1 MAAVFRNWARCGF
14 TEGISGHI
22 SVRDPE
28 HPHCIWMN
36 PIGKHF
42 ALLDARDMLC
52 LDVRSGEVVGGNRVG
67 FCVLSLCWS
76 LCRLVANDIWMD
88 G

>member
-1 MAAVFRNWARCGF
+1 LTIDDTSTDKCERTPGIPQFASAQKHREHILVHMAAVFRNWARVKF

-28 HPHCIWMN
+28 HADYIWMN

-42 ALLDARDMLC
+42 GLLNAEDYR
-52 LDVRSGEVVGGNRVG
+52 R
-67 FCVLSLCWS
+67 
-76 LCRLVANDIWMD
+76 
-88 G
+88 